1 MLYAVCC
8 PQMTMEKSAS
18 TKQSFSRRDFL
29 KSTATTAIGGAA
41 LHALSVDGLAEP
53 RKENVEGAAPHS
65 FDSRIL
71 SSETHMTSQ
80 RLLTG
85 WEYRRGNLG
94 GIWEVWRKVNDD
106 ANAWTAVAL
115 PHCFNAFDAVDPDGP
130 YYQGPGWY
138 RTKLK
143 IENPFPG
150 GRTLLHFEG
159 AGQKSEVYVYTGK
172 VGEHVGGYDEFTVD
186 ITDAADAALTV
197 ADNKGLVS
205 ISVLCDNSRDLEM
218 IPSNLSDFN
227 LYGGLYRYLN
237 LVYVPA
243 LALDRVHV
251 ESKLAP
257 QGQATAVIRGRLYN
271 PVALKDE
278 VNLTVQVTDSQGKVV
293 HANSLNLAP
302 WSGMRDLSTFTIKAP
317 SLWSPRTPALYICVV
332 TVKSARGE
340 MSVIERF
347 GLRSFEFV
355 KNGPF
360 KLNGE
365 RLLIRGTQRHEDHA
379 GLAAAMTEDLIR
391 REMRLIKDL
400 GANFIR
406 LGHHQQSRI
415 VLDMCDELG
424 LLAWE
429 EIPWCRG
436 GLGGERYK
444 EQARRMLR
452 NMIDQHANH
461 PSIIIWGLGNEN
473 DWPGDFE
480 EFDKDKIR
488 AFMIEL
494 NALAHQL
501 DPSRKTAIR
510 RCDFCKDVVDVYS
523 PSIWAGWYGGRYTEY
538 KSRSEA
544 EMKKV
549 DHFLHME
556 WGGDSHARRHTET
569 TEQLLAKIVA
579 GQAPDERGLDYFL
592 TGGVA
597 KASSD
602 GDWSETYICNLF
614 DWHLKEQETMDW
626 LTGAAQWIF
635 KDFATTLRPGNPVPR
650 VNQKGLVERDFTL
663 KEGYFVFQ
671 SYWTEKPMVH
681 IYGHSWPVRWGE
693 KNEAKLVKVYS
704 NCPTAELF
712 VNGTSM
718 GVKKRKSQDFPA
730 AGLRWLV
737 QLNDGEN
744 YVKVVGSK
752 DGEVVNDELKFRY
765 QTQKWE
771 KPAKLILEEIGRSV
785 ETVTVQVRAQD
796 RNGVPCLD
804 ARNVVRFG
812 LTGDGRLVDNLGTS
826 TTARKLELYNG
837 RAVISLQRKG
847 EIVASV
853 TSDGLPTAF
862 LRIPEPEA
870 VATSSFPRFTVPSH
884 KSKPVA
890 TAVRF

>member
-1 MLYAVCC
+1 MKKAHFPPIQEPV
-8 PQMTMEKSAS
+8 
-18 TKQSFSRRDFL
+18 SRRTFL
-29 KSTATTAIGGAA
+29 KSTSTAIVGGAA
-41 LHALSVDGLAEP
+41 LHALPLEGLTEE
-53 RKENVEGAAPHS
+53 REGSAAQYHS
-65 FDSRIL
+65 TSQT
-71 SSETHMTSQ
+71 SGPETKLVSQ
-80 RLLTG
+80 RLLKG

-94 GIWEVWRKVNDD
+94 GVWEVWRKANDD
-106 ANAWTAVAL
+106 ANTWTAVEL
-115 PHCFNAFDAVDPDGP
+115 PHSFNAFDAVDPDGP

-138 RTKLK
+138 RAKLK

-186 ITDAADAALTV
+186 ITDAAATALKN
-197 ADNKGLVS
+197 ANNKGLVP
-205 ISVLCDNSRDLEM
+205 IAVLCDNSRDLEM

-243 LALDRVHV
+243 IALERVHV
-251 ESKLAP
+251 ENNLTP
-257 QGQATAVIRGRLYN
+257 QGKATAIVRARLGN
-271 PVALKDE
+271 PGALKDE
-278 VNLTVQVTDSQGKVV
+278 VNLTVQVTDPHGRVV
-293 HANSLNLAP
+293 HANSQSLAP
-302 WSGMRDLSTFTIKAP
+302 WTGMRELSTFTIETP
-317 SLWSPRTPALYICVV
+317 SLWSPRAPSLYRCIV
-332 TVKSARGE
+332 TLKGAGGE
-340 MSVIERF
+340 MSLTERF

-379 GLAAAMTEDLIR
+379 GLANAMTEDLIR
-391 REMRLIKDL
+391 KEMHLIKDL
-400 GANFIR
+400 GANFVR

-436 GLGGERYK
+436 GLGGQRYQ

-461 PSIIIWGLGNEN
+461 PSVIIWGLGNEN

-480 EFDKDKIR
+480 DFDKDKIR
-488 AFMIEL
+488 GFMTEL

-523 PSIWAGWYGGRYTEY
+523 PSIWAGWYRGRYTEY
-538 KSRSEA
+538 KSLSEA

-569 TEQLLAKIVA
+569 TEQLLAKVVA
-579 GQAPDERGLDYFL
+579 GQTPDERGLDYLL
-592 TGGVA
+592 TGGVS
-597 KASSD
+597 KAPTE

-650 VNQKGLVERDFTL
+650 VNQKGLVERDLTL

-671 SYWTEKPMVH
+671 SYWTEKPMAH

-693 KNEAKLVKVYS
+693 KDEAKLVKVYS
-704 NCPTAELF
+704 NCPAAELF
-712 VNGTSM
+712 VNGKSM
-718 GVKKRKSQDFPA
+718 GVKKRNSQDFPA

-737 QLNDGEN
+737 QLKEGEN
-744 YVKVVGSK
+744 QLKVVATK
-752 DGEVVNDELKFRY
+752 DGVVVNDELKFSY
-765 QTQKWE
+765 QTEKWE
-771 KPAKLILEEIGRSV
+771 KPAKLILEETGRSG
-785 ETVTVQVRAQD
+785 ETVTIQARAHD
-796 RNGVPCLD
+796 RNGIPCLD

-812 LTGDGRLVDNLGTS
+812 LTGDGRLIDNLGTS
-826 TTARKLELYNG
+826 TTARKVELYNG
-837 RAVISLQRKG
+837 RAVISLQRKS

-853 TSDGLPTAF
+853 TSEGLPSAF
-862 LRIPEPEA
+862 LRI
-870 VATSSFPRFTVPSH
+870 
-884 KSKPVA
+884 
-890 TAVRF
+890 

>member
-1 MLYAVCC
+1 
-8 PQMTMEKSAS
+8 
-18 TKQSFSRRDFL
+18 
-29 KSTATTAIGGAA
+29 
-41 LHALSVDGLAEP
+41 
-53 RKENVEGAAPHS
+53 
-65 FDSRIL
+65 
-71 SSETHMTSQ
+71 
-80 RLLTG
+80 LLTN

-94 GIWEVWRKVNDD
+94 GVWEVWRKVNDD
-106 ANAWTAVAL
+106 ANTWTAVQL
-115 PHCFNAFDAVDPDGP
+115 PHSFNAFDAVDPDGP

-138 RTKLK
+138 RTKIK
-143 IENPFPG
+143 VENPFPG

-159 AGQKSEVYVYTGK
+159 AGQKSEVYVYTEK
-172 VGEHVGGYDEFTVD
+172 IGEHVGGYDEFTLD
-186 ITDAADAALTV
+186 ITDAAATALKK
-197 ADNKGLVS
+197 ADNKGLVPVA
-205 ISVLCDNSRDLEM
+205 VLCDNSRDLEM

-243 LALDRVHV
+243 ISLERVHV
-251 ESKLAP
+251 WSEVTT
-257 QGQATAVIRGRLYN
+257 QGKATATILGRVYN
-271 PVALKDE
+271 PTALKDE
-278 VNLTVQVTDSQGKVV
+278 IILTIQVTDPHGRVV
-293 HANSLNLAP
+293 HAKTQRVGPEA
-302 WSGMRDLSTFTIKAP
+302 GMRELATFTIDSP
-317 SLWSPRTPALYICVV
+317 SLWSPRTPSLYRCVV
-332 TVKSARGE
+332 TLKSAHGE
-340 MSVIERF
+340 MSVTERF
-347 GLRSFEFV
+347 GLRSFEFI

-379 GLAAAMTEDLIR
+379 GLANAMTEELMR
-391 REMRLIKDL
+391 KEMHLIKDL

-415 VLDMCDELG
+415 VLDLCDELG

-436 GLGGERYK
+436 GLGGDRYK

-480 EFDKDKIR
+480 EFDKDRIR
-488 AFMIEL
+488 AFMTEL
-494 NALAHQL
+494 NELSHRL

-523 PSIWAGWYGGRYTEY
+523 PSIWAGWYQGRYTEY
-538 KSRSEA
+538 RNRSEV

-549 DHFLHME
+549 NHFLHME

-569 TEQLLAKIVA
+569 TEQLLAKVVA
-579 GQAPDERGLDYFL
+579 GQTPDERGLDFLL
-592 TGGVA
+592 TGGVS
-597 KASSD
+597 KAPTE

-614 DWHLKEQETMDW
+614 DWHLKEQETMPW
-626 LTGAAQWIF
+626 LTGAAQWVF

-650 VNQKGLVERDFTL
+650 VNQKGLVERDLTL

-693 KNEAKLVKVYS
+693 KDEAKLVKVYS

-712 VNGTSM
+712 VNGKSA
-718 GVKKRKSQDFPA
+718 GVKKRNSQDFPA

-737 QLNDGEN
+737 QLKEGEN
-744 YVKVVGSK
+744 QLKVVAAR
-752 DGEVVNDELKFRY
+752 DGVLVNDEIKFRY
-765 QTQKWE
+765 QTRKWE
-771 KPAKLILEEIGRSV
+771 KPAKLILEETGRNGA
-785 ETVTVQVRAQD
+785 TVTIQVRAQD

-804 ARNVVRFG
+804 ARNVVRFA
-812 LTGDGRLVDNLGTS
+812 LAGDGRLIDNLGTS

-837 RAVISLQRKG
+837 RAAINLERKG

-862 LRIPEPEA
+862 LSI
-870 VATSSFPRFTVPSH
+870 
-884 KSKPVA
+884 
-890 TAVRF
+890 